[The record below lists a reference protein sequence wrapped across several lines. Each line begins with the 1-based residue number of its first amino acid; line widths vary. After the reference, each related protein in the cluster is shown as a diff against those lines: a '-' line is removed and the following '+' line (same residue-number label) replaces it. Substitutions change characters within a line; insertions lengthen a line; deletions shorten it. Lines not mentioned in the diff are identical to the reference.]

1 MKALVTGAAGFI
13 GSNLVDRLLD
23 LGWEVDGVDNLSTGK
38 LNFLEKASKMPK
50 FNFVNFDLLSS
61 NYEILPDD
69 YDYVFHFSANADI
82 RGGQYN
88 TLVDLEQNTLVTYN
102 VLEFIRKIKNH
113 KNIVLAFASTAATL
127 GEPDIFPT
135 PEDVKIPL
143 QTSLYGA
150 SKMSCEAMI
159 SAYAN
164 TFGLEAY
171 AFRFVSILGPRYT
184 HGHVFDFVK
193 KLQNDPKNLHILG
206 NGKARKSYLHVDDCI
221 NGVLTV
227 VAEHRPANNCELKFE
242 VFNLGLDETIL
253 VSDSARW
260 IADCM
265 KLSPRLHFDNQLRGW
280 IGDNKFVH
288 LSTTKIQ
295 NLGWKPSVTL
305 KSSIKATVDYL
316 IENPHL
322 LHTR

>member
-23 LGWEVDGVDNLSTGK
+23 LGWYVDGVDNLSTGK
-38 LNFLEKASKMPK
+38 LSFLENASKMPK
-50 FNFVNFDLLSS
+50 FNFVTFDLLSE
-61 NYEILPDD
+61 NYELLSND

-82 RGGQYN
+82 RGGQSN
-88 TLVDLEQNTLVTYN
+88 TMVDLEQNTLVTYK
-102 VLEFIRKIKNH
+102 VLEFIRKIQNH
-113 KNIVLAFASTAATL
+113 KNVVLAFASTAAAL
-127 GEPDIFPT
+127 GEPDVFPT

-164 TFGLEAY
+164 NFGLEAY

-193 KLQNDPKNLHILG
+193 KLQNDPENLHILG
-206 NGKARKSYLHVDDCI
+206 NGQAQKSYLHVDDCI

-227 VAEHRPANNCELKFE
+227 AVEHRPAKNWELKFD

-265 KLSPRLHFDNQLRGW
+265 NLSPRFQFDNQLRGW

-288 LSTTKIQ
+288 LSTAKIQ
-295 NLGWKPSVTL
+295 KLGWKPSVGL

-316 IENPHL
+316 IQNPQL
-322 LHTR
+322 FLTR